1 VGHSSAANQ
10 STPHHG
16 PAYYVKIWAIL
27 LVLLVISILG
37 PELKIQVVTLIT
49 AFGIA
54 IVKAVMVAAYFM
66 HLNVEKRIA
75 WLLIGSMF
83 IAMLLF
89 VAGIAPDVGKVEG
102 RNWENR
108 AHKERAALHQTAPS
122 ENGGEHK

>member
-1 VGHSSAANQ
+1 MGNSAAANH

-16 PAYYVKIWAIL
+16 PQYYVKIWAIL
-27 LVLLVISILG
+27 LVLLIISIIG
-37 PELKIQVVTLIT
+37 PELGIRSVTLIT

-89 VAGIAPDVGKVEG
+89 VAGIAPDVGKMEG

-108 AHKERAALHQTAPS
+108 AHKERAALHQATPAQ
-122 ENGGEHK
+122 GGEEHK